1 MEDSV
6 LINLLNDLES
16 DRTERKASIND
27 IDRISEAI
35 CAFANDLPNHRQPGV
50 VFIGVNDNG
59 TCANL
64 HITDRLLL
72 TLAELHSNGNILPF
86 PMMAVQKKQ
95 LNGCELAIIVVEPSD
110 DPPVRFR
117 GRTYVRVGPR
127 RAIATVQEERHLSE
141 KRRFRNQPYD
151 IQPVSY
157 ATLNDLDLELFRRV
171 YLPSALPVDML
182 EENHRSP
189 EQQLSSMRF
198 TTIEPEVKPTTLG
211 ILVLGKDPGQFMPGA
226 YIQFI
231 RFDGTELTDSI
242 KDQKE
247 ISGPLPDLLRIA
259 DETMQVNITT
269 ALDITTQL
277 ADSRHQDYPIRA
289 LQQLVRNAILH
300 RTYEGTNAPIRI
312 YWYADRIEIYNPGGP
327 YGAVT
332 RENFGTPGIT
342 DYRNPHLAEV
352 MKNLGY
358 VQRFGIGISLARQE
372 LEKNGNPPLEYN
384 IEASHVLA
392 IIRRQP

>member
-1 MEDSV
+1 MEDSI
-6 LINLLNDLES
+6 LINLLKDLES

-50 VFIGVNDNG
+50 IFIGVNDNG
-59 TCANL
+59 TCSNL
-64 HITDRLLL
+64 PVTDRLLL

-86 PMMAVQKKQ
+86 PMMTVQKRI
-95 LNGCELAIIVVEPSD
+95 LNGCELAVIAVEPSD

-127 RAIATVQEERHLSE
+127 RAIATAQEERHLSE

-157 ATLNDLDLELFRRV
+157 ATVNDLDLELFRRV
-171 YLPSALPVDML
+171 YLPSALPVDIL
-182 EENHRSP
+182 EENHRSLG
-189 EQQLSSMRF
+189 QQLSSMRF

-231 RFDGTELTDSI
+231 RFDGTELTGPI
-242 KDQKE
+242 IDQKE
-247 ISGPLPDLLRIA
+247 INGPLPDLLRIV
-259 DETMQVNITT
+259 DETLQINIAT

-277 ADSRHQDYPIRA
+277 ADTRHPDYPIRA

-300 RTYEGTNAPIRI
+300 RTYEGTNAPVRI

-358 VQRFGIGISLARQE
+358 VQRFGIGIALARQE
-372 LEKNGNPPLEYN
+372 LEKNGNPPLAY
-384 IEASHVLA
+384 IVEASHVLA
-392 IIRRQP
+392 IVRRQP

>member
-1 MEDSV
+1 MEDSI
-6 LINLLNDLES
+6 LINLLNDIES
-16 DRTERKASIND
+16 DRIERKASIND

-59 TCANL
+59 TCSNIP
-64 HITDRLLL
+64 ITDRLLL

-86 PMMAVQKKQ
+86 PMMTVQKKQ

-151 IQPVSY
+151 IQPISY
-157 ATLNDLDLELFRRV
+157 ATVNDLDLELFRRV
-171 YLPSALPVDML
+171 YLPSALPVDIL
-182 EENHRSP
+182 EENHRSF
-189 EQQLSSMRF
+189 EQQLLSMRF
-198 TTIEPEVKPTTLG
+198 STIEPEVKPTTLG
-211 ILVLGKDPGQFMPGA
+211 ILVLGKDPRQFMPGA

-231 RFDGTELTDSI
+231 RFDGAELTDSI

-247 ISGPLPDLLRIA
+247 INGPLPDLLRIA
-259 DETMQVNITT
+259 DETLQVNIAT

-277 ADSRHQDYPIRA
+277 ADSRHPDYPIRA

-300 RTYEGTNAPIRI
+300 RTYEGTNAPVRI

-384 IEASHVLA
+384 VEASHVLA

>member
-1 MEDSV
+1 MEDSI
-6 LINLLNDLES
+6 LINLLKDLES

-50 VFIGVNDNG
+50 IFIGVNDNG
-59 TCANL
+59 TCSNL
-64 HITDRLLL
+64 PVTDRLLL

-86 PMMAVQKKQ
+86 PMMTVQKRI
-95 LNGCELAIIVVEPSD
+95 LNGCELAVIAVEPSD

-127 RAIATVQEERHLSE
+127 RAIATAQEERHLSE

-157 ATLNDLDLELFRRV
+157 ATVNDLDLELFRRV
-171 YLPSALPVDML
+171 YLPSALPVDIL
-182 EENHRSP
+182 EENHRSLG
-189 EQQLSSMRF
+189 QQLSSMRF

-211 ILVLGKDPGQFMPGA
+211 ILVLGKDPRQFMPGA

-231 RFDGTELTDSI
+231 RFDGTELTGPI
-242 KDQKE
+242 IDQKE
-247 ISGPLPDLLRIA
+247 INGPLPDLLRIV
-259 DETMQVNITT
+259 DETLQINIAT

-277 ADSRHQDYPIRA
+277 ADTRHPDYPIRA

-300 RTYEGTNAPIRI
+300 RTYEGTNAPVRI

-358 VQRFGIGISLARQE
+358 VQRFGIGIALARQE
-372 LEKNGNPPLEYN
+372 LEKNGNPPLAY
-384 IEASHVLA
+384 IVEASHVLA
-392 IIRRQP
+392 IVRRQP

>member
-1 MEDSV
+1 MEDSI

-50 VFIGVNDNG
+50 IFIGVNDNG
-59 TCANL
+59 TCSNL
-64 HITDRLLL
+64 PVTDRLLL

-86 PMMAVQKKQ
+86 PMMTVQKRI
-95 LNGCELAIIVVEPSD
+95 LNGCELAVIAVEPSD

-127 RAIATVQEERHLSE
+127 RAIATAQEERHLSE

-157 ATLNDLDLELFRRV
+157 ATVNDLDLELFRRV
-171 YLPSALPVDML
+171 YLPSALPVDIL
-182 EENHRSP
+182 EENHRSL

-211 ILVLGKDPGQFMPGA
+211 ILVLGKDPRQFMPGA

-231 RFDGTELTDSI
+231 RFDGTELTGPI
-242 KDQKE
+242 IDQKE
-247 ISGPLPDLLRIA
+247 INGPLPDLLRIV
-259 DETMQVNITT
+259 DETLQINIAT

-277 ADSRHQDYPIRA
+277 ADSRHPDYPIRA

-300 RTYEGTNAPIRI
+300 RTYEGTNAPVRI

-358 VQRFGIGISLARQE
+358 VQRFGIGIALARQE
-372 LEKNGNPPLEYN
+372 LEKNGNPPLAY
-384 IEASHVLA
+384 IVEASHVLA
-392 IIRRQP
+392 IVRRQP

>member
-1 MEDSV
+1 MEDSI

-16 DRTERKASIND
+16 DRIERKASIND

-59 TCANL
+59 TCSNIP
-64 HITDRLLL
+64 ITDRLLL

-86 PMMAVQKKQ
+86 PMMTVQKKQ

-151 IQPVSY
+151 IQPISY
-157 ATLNDLDLELFRRV
+157 ATVNDLDLELFRRV
-171 YLPSALPVDML
+171 YLPSALPVDIL
-182 EENHRSP
+182 EENHRSL

-198 TTIEPEVKPTTLG
+198 STIEPEVKPTTLG
-211 ILVLGKDPGQFMPGA
+211 ILVLGKDPRQFMPGA

-231 RFDGTELTDSI
+231 RFDGAELTDSI

-247 ISGPLPDLLRIA
+247 INGPLPDLLRIA
-259 DETMQVNITT
+259 DETLQVNIAT
-269 ALDITTQL
+269 ALDITIQL
-277 ADSRHQDYPIRA
+277 ADSRHPDYPIRA

-300 RTYEGTNAPIRI
+300 RTYEGTNAPVRI

-384 IEASHVLA
+384 VEASHVLA